1 MLLYEL
7 DNPATT
13 RHRVS
18 VTIVDTDSQMV
29 TQRDEPV
36 QKIIRVTAPS
46 EQEAVSRAMSF
57 YKKQGYRV
65 KEANYIGPLPV

>member
-7 DNPATT
+7 GNPATT

-18 VTIVDTDSQMV
+18 VTVTDPDNQMV
-29 TQRDEPV
+29 TQRDVPM
-36 QKIIRVTAPS
+36 QKIIRVTAPN
-46 EQEAVSRAMSF
+46 EQDAVSRAMTF

-65 KEANYIGPLPV
+65 KEANYIGPLSV

>member
-1 MLLYEL
+1 
-7 DNPATT
+7 
-13 RHRVS
+13 
-18 VTIVDTDSQMV
+18 MV